1 MEIDELKAF
10 AENIRQDVFS
20 RADAAE
26 DGAMRAE
33 AFADVM
39 FEYLREAEEIED
51 GISCAF
57 EGRGIRCSGYF
68 ISEDNERL
76 DLFLVLPKLDG
87 SASSIPRS
95 EIEQAF
101 KRLRA
106 FLVKALDGLHKNL
119 ETALDGYD
127 MARSVWDARSELSSA
142 RLFVVTDGLAKVPRI
157 ENEPIG
163 EIEVSSHLWDLER
176 LHRTVSSGSLREPIK
191 VDFKRLNGSPIRCI
205 AATPAGGGYR
215 CLMAMLP
222 GSLIVGMYREF
233 GPRLLERNVRSF
245 LQLRGKVN
253 QSIRKTILEEPEMF
267 LAFNN
272 GLSITA
278 SGLELED
285 LRDGTVNLIS
295 AEDLQIVNGGQTTGS
310 IFRASR
316 KDKVDPVELLVP
328 VKITEILSDG
338 DVEKIAPRI
347 SQSANNQN
355 KVNIADFSS
364 NHPFHIRLEELSRSI
379 WAPSPDGLQKQTR
392 WFFERARGQY
402 HDALAQNATPAQRKA
417 WEAIHPRRQMI
428 SKTDLAKYENSWS
441 QLPHIVSRYAQKS
454 YLHFMDQ
461 LDARGG
467 FIPTEEYF
475 REAIAR
481 AIMFK
486 QTERIVSR
494 QKFGGHRA
502 EIVTYTLA
510 WLSHHTAMRVDLEAI
525 WAAQS
530 MPEALSNFID
540 KVVVY
545 AHEHVTNPPGGQNIT
560 EWCKKEK
567 CWEIFRETQIAIPAS
582 VVTGLLSREKGNER
596 KKPELLGGK
605 LSMKEEETIAKVA
618 SVSGETWFGL
628 SAWAK
633 DTNNLQPWQ
642 RSLSFSLGKLATS
655 GKSPS
660 RKQADHGQ
668 RILAEARRLGFR
680 G

>member
-1 MEIDELKAF
+1 MEIDELKVF

-26 DGAMRAE
+26 DGAMRAD
-33 AFADVM
+33 AFADIM

-51 GISCAF
+51 GISCFF
-57 EGRGIRCSGYF
+57 ERRGLRCSGYF
-68 ISEDNERL
+68 VSEDNERL
-76 DLFLVLPKLDG
+76 DLFLVLPNLDG
-87 SASSIPRS
+87 IASSVPKS
-95 EIEQAF
+95 EIDQAF

-106 FLVKALDGLHKNL
+106 FLEKALGGLHDNL
-119 ETALDGYD
+119 ESALDGYD
-127 MARSVWDARSELSSA
+127 MARSVFDARSELSSV
-142 RLFVVTDGLAKVPRI
+142 RLFVITDGLAKIDRI
-157 ENEPIG
+157 ENEMIG
-163 EIEVSSHLWDLER
+163 EMEVSSHLWDLQR
-176 LHRTVSSGSLREPIK
+176 LHRTVSSGSLREPIR
-191 VDFKRLNGSPIRCI
+191 VDFARLNGSPIRCLS
-205 AATPAGGGYR
+205 ATPAGGGYR

-222 GSLIVGMYREF
+222 GSLIVAMYREF

-253 QSIRKTILEEPEMF
+253 QSIRKTIIDEPEMF

-285 LRDGTVNLIS
+285 CGDGTVNLLS
-295 AEDLQIVNGGQTTGS
+295 AQDLQIVNGGQTTGS

-364 NHPFHIRLEELSRSI
+364 NHPFHIALEELSRSI
-379 WAPSPDGLQKQTR
+379 WAPPADGLQKQTR

-402 HDALAQNATPAQRKA
+402 HDALAQNSTPAQRKA

-428 SKTDLAKYENSWS
+428 SKTDLAKYEHTWS
-441 QLPHIVSRYAQKS
+441 QLPHIVSRYAQKC
-454 YLHFMDQ
+454 YLDFMDR

-467 FIPTEEYF
+467 FVPDEAYF
-475 REAIAR
+475 REAMAR

-502 EIVTYTLA
+502 EIVTYSLA
-510 WLSHHTAMRVDLEAI
+510 WLSHHTAMRIDLESI
-525 WAAQS
+525 WEKQT
-530 MPEALSNFID
+530 MPDALSNFIE
-540 KVVVY
+540 KLVVH
-545 AHEHVTNPPGGQNIT
+545 AHQHVTNPPGGQNIT

-567 CWEIFRETQIAIPAS
+567 CWEIFREIKIPIPAA
-582 VVTGLLSREKGNER
+582 VEAGLLSREKGNER
-596 KKPELLGGK
+596 KKPDPLGGK
-605 LSMKEEETIAKVA
+605 LTKEEEEVIARISA
-618 SVSGETWFGL
+618 ISAETWFGL

-633 DTNNLQPWQ
+633 DTKNLQSWQ
-642 RSLSFSLGKLATS
+642 RGLSFSLGKLAGN
-655 GKSPS
+655 GKPPS
-660 RKQADHGQ
+660 RKQAGQ
-668 RILAEARRLGFR
+668 GDRIITEARSLGFR

>member
-1 MEIDELKAF
+1 MEIDELKVF
-10 AENIRQDVFS
+10 AEHVRQDVFS
-20 RADAAE
+20 RADAVE

-33 AFADVM
+33 AFADIV

-51 GISCAF
+51 GISCFF

-87 SASSIPRS
+87 AASPVPKS
-95 EIEQAF
+95 EIVQAF
-101 KRLRA
+101 KRLRG
-106 FLVKALDGLHKNL
+106 FLEKALDGLQSNL
-119 ETALDGYD
+119 ESALDGYD
-127 MARSVWDARSELSSA
+127 MARSVWDARSELSNV
-142 RLFVVTDGLAKVPRI
+142 RLFVITDGLAKIDRI
-157 ENEPIG
+157 ENEMIG
-163 EIEVSSHLWDLER
+163 EMEISSHLWDLQR
-176 LHRTVSSGSLREPIK
+176 LHRTVSSGSIREPIR
-191 VDFKRLNGSPIRCI
+191 VDFARLNGSPIRCLS
-205 AATPAGGGYR
+205 ATPAGGGYR

-222 GSLIVGMYREF
+222 GSLIVEMYREY

-253 QSIRKTILEEPEMF
+253 QSIRKTIIEEPEMF

-285 LRDGTVNLIS
+285 CGDGTVNLTS
-295 AEDLQIVNGGQTTGS
+295 AQDLQIVNGGQTTGS

-338 DVEKIAPRI
+338 DVEQIAPRI

-364 NHPFHIRLEELSRSI
+364 NHPFHIALEELSRSI
-379 WAPSPDGLQKQTR
+379 WAPPGDGLQKQTR

-402 HDALAQNATPAQRKA
+402 HDALAQNPTPAQRKA

-428 SKTDLAKYENSWS
+428 SKTDLAKYEHSWS
-441 QLPHIVSRYAQKS
+441 QLPYIVSRYAQKC
-454 YLHFMDQ
+454 YLDFMDR

-467 FIPTEEYF
+467 FVPNEEYF
-475 REAIAR
+475 REAMAR

-502 EIVTYTLA
+502 EIVTYSLA
-510 WLSHHTAMRVDLEAI
+510 WLSHHTAMRVDLEGI
-525 WAAQS
+525 WSAQS
-530 MPEALSNFID
+530 MPDPLAAYIE
-540 KVVVY
+540 KVVVH
-545 AHEHVTNPPGGQNIT
+545 AHRHVTNPPGGQNVT

-567 CWEIFRETQIAIPAS
+567 CWEIFREIEIPIPAA
-582 VVTGLLSREKGNER
+582 VEAGLLSREKGNER
-596 KKPELLGGK
+596 KKPDPMGGK
-605 LSMKEEETIAKVA
+605 LSKNEEEAIARVSTIPAD
-618 SVSGETWFGL
+618 TWFGL
-628 SAWAK
+628 SAWAR
-633 DTNNLQPWQ
+633 DTKNLQPWE
-642 RSLSFSLGKLATS
+642 RSLSFSLGRLAGN
-655 GKSPS
+655 GKPPS
-660 RKQADHGQ
+660 RKQADHGE
-668 RILAEARRLGFR
+668 RILTQARSLGFR